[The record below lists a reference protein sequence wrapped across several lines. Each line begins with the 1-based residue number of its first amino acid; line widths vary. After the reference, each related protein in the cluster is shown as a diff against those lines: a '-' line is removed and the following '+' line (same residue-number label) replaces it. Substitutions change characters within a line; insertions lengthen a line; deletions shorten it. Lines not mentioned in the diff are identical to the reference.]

1 MASGPDWGRISAI
14 FGIVAS
20 AGGVAG
26 FFFSPDTQRCTGL
39 RGEYRGHPVRALQH
53 CTDSTLGLATPPPD
67 MPPSAPVPPPAA
79 TALAHDPNAGDP
91 RALGGTHWVFYSGST
106 KTYVTFNSDGTVT
119 FSDPAWG
126 AGGVWELAGTRG
138 VAFHTDAYD
147 FGGTVGRSV
156 PDSFEVS
163 YHRLAQAGGQSE
175 QSMTFTRVGS
185 L

>member
-39 RGEYRGHPVRALQH
+39 RGEYRGHPFRALRH
-53 CTDSTLGLATPPPD
+53 CTDSTLGLATPAADGASSIPAVGPI
-67 MPPSAPVPPPAA
+67 SAA
-79 TALAHDPNAGDP
+79 TALARDPNAGDP
-91 RALGGTHWVFYSGST
+91 RALGGTHWVFYSGSN

-119 FSDPAWG
+119 FSDPTWG

-147 FGGTVGRSV
+147 FGGTIGRGV

-163 YHRLAQAGGQSE
+163 YHHLAQPGE
-175 QSMTFTRVGS
+175 QKSMTLTRVGS